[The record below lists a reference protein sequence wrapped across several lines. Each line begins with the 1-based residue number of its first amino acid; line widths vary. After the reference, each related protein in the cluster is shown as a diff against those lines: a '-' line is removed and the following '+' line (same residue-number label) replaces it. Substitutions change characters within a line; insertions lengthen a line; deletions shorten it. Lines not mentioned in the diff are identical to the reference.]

1 MLLGLLLVLPDAG
14 VRAVSGDVSAL
25 ASEPYHDRTLKLVNY
40 FVERY
45 HYRKTRLDDPLSSQ
59 ILDRYLDALDANR
72 SYFLATDIE
81 SFESFRYELDDY
93 LSAQDTDP
101 LFAIFNTYRRRVLDR
116 IDYALGLLD
125 EGFDFSVDE
134 VYPFDRAEAPWA
146 IDSADINDLWRRRVK
161 NDYLI
166 LKLEGKEPQE
176 IIRTLRDRYQ
186 QQKRRVLQISSQ
198 DVFQTLVNAYMSA
211 IEPHTGYF
219 SPRATENFKIRM
231 SLSLEG
237 IGAVLQTQ
245 NEFTVV
251 QRVVPGGPAELEG
264 TLRSGDRIVGVGQG
278 NTDPV
283 VDVIGWRLDDVV
295 DLIRGPKGSVVRLQ
309 LRPDPKTG
317 NTESRMLALTRDEI
331 KLEEQAAQSSL
342 LEVRSA
348 ENVRRIGV
356 IDIPTFYVDFDA
368 RARGDSDYRSTTR
381 DVRRLIGEL
390 ESEGMDGL
398 IIDLRGNGGGGLGE
412 AISLT
417 GLFIVSGPVV
427 QVRDARGRTRVN
439 RDPSDDIAYS
449 GPLAVIVDRDSA
461 SASEIFSGAIQ
472 DYQRGLIVG
481 ESTYGKGTVQNL
493 IDLDRYAQDPEQP
506 LGQLKLTIAQF
517 FRVSGASTQ
526 HRGVVPD
533 IVLPGRGADLPYGE
547 KALKNALPFAQIDST
562 TFSSYSDENPGY
574 DLGQLRELNSQR
586 IRNDPDF
593 AYLAGLREI
602 EIPLTQATGVSLL
615 ESQRRKDR
623 DEREAEQQRIFETL
637 KQAHGYD
644 GDSEGSDRE
653 LPRDAVLLESA
664 RVLADMGFGT
674 FGERLV
680 VQRVATKVSPL
691 GDADADA
698 TSAGQ

>member
-1 MLLGLLLVLPDAG
+1 
-14 VRAVSGDVSAL
+14 
-25 ASEPYHDRTLKLVNY
+25 
-40 FVERY
+40 
-45 HYRKTRLDDPLSSQ
+45 
-59 ILDRYLDALDANR
+59 
-72 SYFLATDIE
+72 
-81 SFESFRYELDDY
+81 
-93 LSAQDTDP
+93 
-101 LFAIFNTYRRRVLDR
+101 
-116 IDYALGLLD
+116 
-125 EGFDFSVDE
+125 
-134 VYPFDRAEAPWA
+134 
-146 IDSADINDLWRRRVK
+146 
-161 NDYLI
+161 
-166 LKLEGKEPQE
+166 
-176 IIRTLRDRYQ
+176 
-186 QQKRRVLQISSQ
+186 
-198 DVFQTLVNAYMSA
+198 
-211 IEPHTGYF
+211 
-219 SPRATENFKIRM
+219 
-231 SLSLEG
+231 
-237 IGAVLQTQ
+237 
-245 NEFTVV
+245 
-251 QRVVPGGPAELEG
+251 
-264 TLRSGDRIVGVGQG
+264 
-278 NTDPV
+278 
-283 VDVIGWRLDDVV
+283 
-295 DLIRGPKGSVVRLQ
+295 
-309 LRPDPKTG
+309 
-317 NTESRMLALTRDEI
+317 MLALTRDEI

-574 DLGQLRELNSQR
+574 DLGQLRELHSQR

-602 EIPLTQATGVSLL
+602 DIPLAQATGVSLL

-623 DEREAEQQRIFETL
+623 DEREAEQQRIFDTL

-644 GDSEGSDRE
+644 GDSEDSDRE

-674 FGERLV
+674 FGRRLV
-680 VQRVATKVSPL
+680 VQRVAPKVSPL